1 MYRGNII
8 DELVRHVEVAEEH
21 HVQAAPVVA
30 GARQHYPGTGEH
42 AARAYEF
49 LYTECPVEVA

>member
-8 DELVRHVEVAEEH
+8 DELVRQVEVAEEH
-21 HVQAAPVVA
+21 LHAGPVA
-30 GARQHYPGTGEH
+30 GAREHYPGTGEH

-49 LYTECPVEVA
+49 LYTECSVEVA

>member
-1 MYRGNII
+1 MYTGNII
-8 DELVRHVEVAEEH
+8 DDLVRSVEIAEEH
-21 HVQAAPVVA
+21 VHTAPVY

>member
-8 DELVRHVEVAEEH
+8 DELVRSVEIAEEH
-21 HVQAAPVVA
+21 LLVAPVVH
-30 GARQHYPGTGEH
+30 GVRQHYPGTGEH

>member
-1 MYRGNII
+1 MYQGNII
-8 DELVRHVEVAEEH
+8 DELVRSVEVAEQH
-21 HVQAAPVVA
+21 HLQSAPVQ

-49 LYTECPVEVA
+49 FYTECSVEVA

>member
-8 DELVRHVEVAEEH
+8 DELVRQVEVAEE
-21 HVQAAPVVA
+21 QMLSAPLVA
-30 GARQHYPGTGEH
+30 GVRQHYPGTGEH

-49 LYTECPVEVA
+49 LYTECSVEVA